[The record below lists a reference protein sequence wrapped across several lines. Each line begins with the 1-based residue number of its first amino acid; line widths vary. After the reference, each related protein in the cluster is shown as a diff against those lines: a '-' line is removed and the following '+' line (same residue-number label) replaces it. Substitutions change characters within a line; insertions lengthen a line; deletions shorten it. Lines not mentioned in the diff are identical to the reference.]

1 MRPDMTEVKF
11 MVIYPTPTDIDAFEK
26 RYQEEH
32 VPMAVEKLGGK
43 SKFIASKVLGSP
55 QGSAPFYRIAEVFFP
70 SMAALETCAASE
82 GGKETLAHAVD
93 ISTGGAPIFLVAE
106 SETFQFDQS

>member
-1 MRPDMTEVKF
+1 MSEVKF
-11 MVIYPTPTDIDAFEK
+11 MVIYPTPADIAAFEK

-43 SKFIASKVLGSP
+43 TKFIATRVLGSP
-55 QGSAPFYRIAEVFFP
+55 QGAAPFYRIAEVFFP
-70 SMAALETCAASE
+70 SMAALEACAQSE

-93 ISTGGAPIFLVAE
+93 ISTGGAPIFLIAE
-106 SETFQFDQS
+106 SETFHFDAP